1 MELEINETFMQIFKQ
16 GPSPAFGTAHVRER
30 DSVGT
35 RRVKMQG
42 TAGSVLTVAF

>member
-16 GPSPAFGTAHVRER
+16 GPSPAFGTAHVREC
-30 DSVGT
+30 DSVGA

-42 TAGSVLTVAF
+42 TAGSVLIVAF